1 MSRREK
7 GKVLVRLG
15 TERQAERGACHKA
28 GSKDLYEREILTS
41 KIQVVSCEG
50 VERKPLH
57 CPLKTFPNSSPRL

>member
-15 TERQAERGACHKA
+15 TERQAERGAWHKA